1 MVTSHIKPLWT
12 CILLKENP
20 EDKLQIGTSQ
30 NQENIG
36 SVQEIFYIF
45 IYCGLWLR
53 WKRKKIEVESE

>member
-1 MVTSHIKPLWT
+1 M

-30 NQENIG
+30 NQENTG
-36 SVQEIFYIF
+36 SVQEIFYNF